1 MISNNDKYIHL
12 LWIQLNYSLDMHAY
26 NNTHTACVR
35 FSEMMRNLISQTT
48 RQTHNSQ
55 HTPFTTRTCIGSTS
69 TLQHTAQHMLERAT
83 TIFRCVFFSVFSAR
97 IFSKPWNVNFAGFRL
112 CLCVSY
118 LYFEV
123 CLCVSVSSR
132 ICLCVC
138 VHIVLRFCH
147 WFSIL
152 FRELPRKVYSIQ
164 GQKWNR
170 KWQ

>member
-26 NNTHTACVR
+26 NNTHTACVCVCIIIR

-48 RQTHNSQ
+48 RHNTSANTH
-55 HTPFTTRTCIGSTS
+55 HRFDVYVP
-69 TLQHTAQHMLERAT
+69 AQHMLERAT
-83 TIFRCVFFSVFSAR
+83 TIFRCVLFSLLSAR

-118 LYFEV
+118 LLQGV
-123 CLCVSVSSR
+123 CVCMCVSVSSR
-132 ICLCVC
+132 VCFCVD
-138 VHIVLRFCH
+138 IVLRFCH

-152 FRELPRKVYSIQ
+152 FGELPRKTYSIQ